1 MTWDG
6 ENRLVKLERPAWT
19 QPAGGFIA
27 PANPQGIPPNSL
39 PAATIEFKYDGLS
52 RLIERKVTRG
62 IDPPEVEGYQ
72 WDGWKLIMIAK
83 LNTDGTY
90 HRRKWSCVWRP
101 DIGKS
106 RFYSTAEDP
115 DTAGFWV
122 QAGKPEC
129 PSSIICALYPPLSV
143 GT

>member
-1 MTWDG
+1 MG
-6 ENRLVKLERPAWT
+6 RLEADHDREAQYRWH
-19 QPAGGFIA
+19 
-27 PANPQGIPPNSL
+27 IPPPEMVLRVAS
-39 PAATIEFKYDGLS
+39 GL
-52 RLIERKVTRG
+52 
-62 IDPPEVEGYQ
+62 
-72 WDGWKLIMIAK
+72 
-83 LNTDGTY
+83 
-90 HRRKWSCVWRP
+90 
-101 DIGKS
+101 GKS